1 MTENTFNEEQAIEEL
16 EAIAAESAD
25 KIQQVAENIEEEIAT
40 ESITVTFIEALMRE
54 VTEHR
59 LTGRGMVEELK
70 DRLSPGVFQ

>member
-40 ESITVTFIEALMRE
+40 ESVTVTFIEALMRE